1 MNVLLDNFKVFFKD
15 FVISNDVKSFIN
27 GPKLSPQ
34 DRKKIEK
41 ICQEFI
47 TKNILKI
54 LPNVLNTGTSLDDE
68 EEVLKNNDKNTDQ

>member
-1 MNVLLDNFKVFFKD
+1 M
-15 FVISNDVKSFIN
+15 IT
-27 GPKLSPQ
+27 GTKLSPQ

-47 TKNILKI
+47 SKNILKI
-54 LPNVLNTGTSLDDE
+54 LPNVLNTGTSLDEE